1 MNIKEYISSG
11 ILEQYVSGLISPQ
24 EKQEVECMSHIYPEI
39 QTELDSLY
47 QAFEAMALDM
57 KMTPPAHLKANI
69 MRSFSDLKAE
79 EEKKAPVLTSQN
91 DRPAEIQSPE
101 KPGKQHTDNIRTM
114 NTGWMRIAASILL
127 IISIGLGYL
136 LFDKHKNIS
145 LLQDEIAL
153 SKENLNKNEKAFAML
168 NKRVEVM
175 SNADYQKVNLA
186 GIPEKS
192 ASSSVSVYW
201 NKKSSEVFIADIR
214 LPEAPA
220 DKQYQLWAI
229 ADGKPVDMGMIGTDA
244 SLASLFQKMKDIP
257 NPQAFAITLEKK
269 GGVPSPTMTEMYV
282 LGKI

>member
-39 QTELDSLY
+39 RTELDSLY

-57 KMTPPAHLKANI
+57 KITPPAHLKANI
-69 MRSFSDLKAE
+69 MDALSDLKAE
-79 EEKKAPVLTSQN
+79 EEKEAPVLTSQN
-91 DRPAEIQSPE
+91 NRPAETHSPE
-101 KPGKQHTDNIRTM
+101 KPGNDNIRTM

-127 IISIGLGYL
+127 LISIGLGYL
-136 LFDKHKNIS
+136 LFNKSKDIT
-145 LLQDEIAL
+145 LLQNEIAL

-168 NKRVEVM
+168 SKRVEVM
-175 SNADYQKVNLA
+175 GNSDYQKVSLA

-201 NKKSSEVFIADIR
+201 NNKSSEVFIADIR
-214 LPEAPA
+214 LPEAPS
-220 DKQYQLWAI
+220 DKQYQFWAI
-229 ADGKPVDMGMIGTDA
+229 ADGKPVDLGMIEKET
-244 SLASLFQKMKDIP
+244 SMESLFQKMKDIH